1 MSMPTAEGAAEM
13 QVSTEVGSA
22 PGQMSRRSVLR
33 GAAGA
38 GAAGLAATALAG
50 TPALAASRA
59 LKPATPKLQRS
70 AEPTA
75 AELAVSEPVVVHVR
89 DLRTGQMDVYRGTS
103 HVRIHNRQLAAQ
115 LARASQ

>member
-1 MSMPTAEGAAEM
+1 MAPEGMSMPTPDGAAEM
-13 QVSTEVGSA
+13 QVSTETGSA
-22 PGQMSRRSVLR
+22 PKQMSRRSVLR

-38 GAAGLAATALAG
+38 SAAGLAATALAG

-59 LKPATPKLQRS
+59 LKPARPKPHGA

-75 AELAVSEPVVVHVR
+75 ESVVVHVR

-103 HVRIHNRQLAAQ
+103 HVLIHDRQLAAQ
-115 LARASQ
+115 LARVSQ